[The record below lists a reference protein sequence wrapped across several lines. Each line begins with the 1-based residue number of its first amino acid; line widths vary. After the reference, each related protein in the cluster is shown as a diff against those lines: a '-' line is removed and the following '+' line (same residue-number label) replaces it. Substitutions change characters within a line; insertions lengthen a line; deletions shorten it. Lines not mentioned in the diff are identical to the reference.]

1 MNERPILFSAPMVRA
16 ILSGKKSQ
24 TRRIVKINAAGR
36 AFRGSRNWHVD
47 DPDAVLACS
56 YCQVGDFLWVRETW
70 RTETDAYNDLAPSQ
84 LSGEE
89 TVLYDADGDWASNHT
104 TGRYRQAIHMPR
116 WASRIT
122 LKILDVRVER
132 LNAISE
138 ADARAEGAAFHD
150 GRGIGHS
157 GWRHDNQDGYVHGD
171 ARSSFARL
179 WNGLHGP
186 DSWTANP
193 YVWAISFDVIR
204 ANLTEAR
211 EERAT

>member
-56 YCQVGDFLWVRETW
+56 YGQVGDFLWVRETW

-89 TVLYDADGDWASNHT
+89 TVLYDADGDWPSNHT

-122 LKILDVRVER
+122 LVVTGVRIER
-132 LNAISE
+132 LQDISC
-138 ADARAEGAAFHD
+138 ADAIAEGCRPVSLHALDCDSTPPTEEYRA
-150 GRGIGHS
+150 
-157 GWRHDNQDGYVHGD
+157 
-171 ARSSFARL
+171 L
-179 WNGLHGP
+179 WKSLHGT
-186 DSWTANP
+186 DSWAANP
-193 YVWAISFDVIR
+193 YVFVVSFTCVT
-204 ANLTEAR
+204 NAR
-211 EERAT
+211 SRSRE